1 MRKLPFYAQVL
12 MMVVLAAGLVGV
24 AYEFVPNLKEMGE
37 QIQKIRAEYTES
49 ERKIREGQAIEQ
61 KLPEFEREIN
71 NLQRKLGDIQQILPT
86 GPETGDLLRWIKN
99 MTDQSN
105 LGLKSFGP
113 GDLKPVDFYKIF
125 PIEMDVVGRYHDVGI
140 FLDRVSKYS
149 RIINVD
155 NLRLAALRGGGEK
168 TISAS
173 FTATTFVYEEPPT
186 AKVEE
191 AKKCTVDT
199 WAGSS
204 RRRASPSW

>member
-12 MMVVLAAGLVGV
+12 MMVALAAGLVGV

-113 GDLKPVDFYKIF
+113 GDLKPVDFYKVF
-125 PIEMDVVGRYHDVGI
+125 PIDMDVVGRYHDLGI

-155 NLRLAALRGGGEK
+155 NLRLSSLKSGGDK
-168 TISAS
+168 TIGAS

-186 AKVEE
+186 DKVEE
-191 AKKCTVDT
+191 AKK
-199 WAGSS
+199 
-204 RRRASPSW
+204 

>member
-113 GDLKPVDFYKIF
+113 GELKPVDFYKVF
-125 PIEMDVVGRYHDVGI
+125 PIEMDVVGRYHDLGI
-140 FLDRVSKYS
+140 FLDRVSKYA

-155 NLRLAALRGGGEK
+155 NLRLSSLKSGGDK
-168 TISAS
+168 TIGAS

-186 AKVEE
+186 DKVEE
-191 AKKCTVDT
+191 SKK
-199 WAGSS
+199 
-204 RRRASPSW
+204 

>member
-12 MMVVLAAGLVGV
+12 MMVALAAGLVGV

-113 GDLKPVDFYKIF
+113 GDLKPVDFYKVF
-125 PIEMDVVGRYHDVGI
+125 PIEMDVVGRYHDLGI

-155 NLRLAALRGGGEK
+155 NLRLSSLKSGGDK
-168 TISAS
+168 TIGAS

-186 AKVEE
+186 DKVEE
-191 AKKCTVDT
+191 AKK
-199 WAGSS
+199 
-204 RRRASPSW
+204 

>member
-1 MRKLPFYAQVL
+1 MRKMPFYAQVIL
-12 MMVVLAAGLVGV
+12 MVVLAAGLVGV

-113 GDLKPVDFYKIF
+113 GNLQPVDFYKVF
-125 PIEMDVVGRYHDVGI
+125 PIEMDVVGRYHDLGM
-140 FLDRVSKYS
+140 FLDKVSKYS

-155 NLRLAALRGGGEK
+155 NLRLSALRGQGDK

-186 AKVEE
+186 DKVEE
-191 AKKCTVDT
+191 AKK
-199 WAGSS
+199 
-204 RRRASPSW
+204 

>member
-61 KLPEFEREIN
+61 KLPEFEREIA

-125 PIEMDVVGRYHDVGI
+125 PIEMDVVGRYHDLGI

-155 NLRLAALRGGGEK
+155 NLRLAALRGGGDK

-173 FTATTFVYEEPPT
+173 FTATTFVYEEPSA

-191 AKKCTVDT
+191 AKQ
-199 WAGSS
+199 
-204 RRRASPSW
+204 